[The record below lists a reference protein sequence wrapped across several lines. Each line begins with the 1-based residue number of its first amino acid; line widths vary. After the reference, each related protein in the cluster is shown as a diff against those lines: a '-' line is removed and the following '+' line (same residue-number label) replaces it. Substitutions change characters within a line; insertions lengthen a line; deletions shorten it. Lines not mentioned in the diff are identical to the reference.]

1 MKEKLNNGKLIYIII
16 IIITLLL
23 YYIVRINENYLEIKS
38 ENNSVDANLIDDDIN
53 ITSSKLLNIKV
64 SVERIKEIILE
75 NEKIEIEKKE
85 KKIENNREQNN
96 FWKIEIFFLS
106 IFIILF
112 SGLFLWSN
120 DINLLKN
127 LLNFFMIKKDKE
139 KNNNNNKESE
149 MELLISKDNS
159 NQEYELIDNY
169 EDDK

>member
-85 KKIENNREQNN
+85 KKNEKIKEQNN

-127 LLNFFMIKKDKE
+127 LLNFFIIKKNKE
-139 KNNNNNKESE
+139 KNNYNKETE

>member
-38 ENNSVDANLIDDDIN
+38 ENNSNDANLIDDDIN
-53 ITSSKLLNIKV
+53 ITSSNLLNIKV

-85 KKIENNREQNN
+85 KKNENIREQNN

-120 DINLLKN
+120 DINLLN
-127 LLNFFMIKKDKE
+127 NMLNFFMIKKNKE
-139 KNNNNNKESE
+139 KNNHNKESE
-149 MELLISKDNS
+149 MELLISKDNL

>member
-85 KKIENNREQNN
+85 KKNENIREQNN

-120 DINLLKN
+120 DINLLN
-127 LLNFFMIKKDKE
+127 NMLNFFMIKKNKE
-139 KNNNNNKESE
+139 KNNHNKESE
-149 MELLISKDNS
+149 MELLISKDNL

>member
-38 ENNSVDANLIDDDIN
+38 ENNSNDANLIDDDIN

-85 KKIENNREQNN
+85 KKIENNRKQNN

>member
-38 ENNSVDANLIDDDIN
+38 ENNSNDANLIDDDIN

>member
-16 IIITLLL
+16 IIITLSL

-38 ENNSVDANLIDDDIN
+38 ENNSNDANLIDDDIN
-53 ITSSKLLNIKV
+53 ITSSNLLNIKV

-85 KKIENNREQNN
+85 KKIENNRKQNN

-139 KNNNNNKESE
+139 KNNYNKESE